1 MEHAESL
8 SLRKGTQIKS
18 KPVVVRPKQSTM
30 SAFVPYE
37 QTSKRHKDITNAIT
51 YCIAKDMQPISTVEK
66 QGFKKLIKIL
76 DPRYVLPGRK
86 YFSHTALPKMYA
98 ECREK
103 VEEALQ
109 RDLTYFASTTDL
121 WSSRT
126 SEPYISLTIH
136 YIDKEWNLQN
146 KCLQTSYFPDDH
158 TGEAIAEGLK
168 DAFASWGLSEDKQV
182 CITSDSGANVVKAAQ
197 INKWTRLPC
206 FGHRLHLA
214 IERVARDKR
223 VDRATGVCKK
233 VVGAFSYSWKKKRDL
248 AIAQKERNLPQ
259 HKLVT
264 ETPTRWGSRQ
274 KMVQRVLE
282 QEKAISQAIPVT
294 RRPDI

>member
-1 MEHAESL
+1 MSLVNSHGEGASSPSENEEIVDKKGLSSSVIWKWFGFLSNDKEQSDVWCKLCRKQVATKTGNTTNLFYHLKQNHAMEHAESL

-146 KCLQTSYFPDDH
+146 KCLQTSF
-158 TGEAIAEGLK
+158 
-168 DAFASWGLSEDKQV
+168 
-182 CITSDSGANVVKAAQ
+182 
-197 INKWTRLPC
+197 
-206 FGHRLHLA
+206 LA
-214 IERVARDKR
+214 
-223 VDRATGVCKK
+223 G
-233 VVGAFSYSWKKKRDL
+233 
-248 AIAQKERNLPQ
+248 
-259 HKLVT
+259 
-264 ETPTRWGSRQ
+264 
-274 KMVQRVLE
+274 
-282 QEKAISQAIPVT
+282 IS
-294 RRPDI
+294 